1 MSCVRLFKRGVSFLT
16 GLMVAVTATAGLT
29 FGVSAAAQASD
40 IVVASWNIKRL
51 GHGNQQSY
59 PALAAVAGKADLLA
73 VQEVMTEQG
82 IKRLE
87 AALEQATGEP
97 WGMMASHAIGSS
109 RYKEMYAFVW
119 RESAVEYVD
128 GAVVYLDRG
137 DRFIREP
144 FSARF
149 ASRRDGSQLAL
160 ATVHILY
167 GDGVSDRTPEIRALA
182 DHWQWLGEVYPG
194 TPRMLVG
201 DFNLPPENAAWAPLK
216 QFARPLITRGA
227 STLSS
232 KNGRFANLYD
242 NIWVERDSHLKLGDA
257 GIINFPRMIGWD
269 HEKSRKHV
277 SDHAPV
283 YVLLGSAKIDVA
295 TVNVG
300 SPSVGAGRASASAG
314 AVGGSTIASI
324 GAVRG
329 NRNSK
334 IYHRP
339 DCPSYSRVGEKN
351 RVEFSSA
358 AEAISAG
365 YRIAGNC
372 R

>member
-1 MSCVRLFKRGVSFLT
+1 MT
-16 GLMVAVTATAGLT
+16 MNGLR
-29 FGVSAAAQASD
+29 SIIIAAAVLVSSVASASD

-59 PALAAVAGKADLLA
+59 SALAAVAAKADLLA

-82 IKRLE
+82 IEKLE
-87 AALEQATGEP
+87 QALERATGEP
-97 WGMMASHAIGSS
+97 WGMMASHAIGTS
-109 RYKEMYAFVW
+109 YKEMYGFLW

-137 DRFIREP
+137 NRFIREP

-167 GDGVSDRTPEIRALA
+167 GKGVSDRTPEIRALA
-182 DHWQWLGEVYPG
+182 DHWLWLGEVYPG

-201 DFNLPPENAAWAPLK
+201 DFNLPPTHEAWAPLK
-216 QFARPLITRGA
+216 QYAKPLITSGA
-227 STLSS
+227 TTLSS
-232 KNGRFANLYD
+232 KDGRFANLYD
-242 NIWVERDSHLKLGDA
+242 NIFVERDSQLKLNGA

-269 HEKSRKHV
+269 HEKSRQHV

-283 YVLLGSAKIDVA
+283 YVLLGGATLDVA
-295 TVNVG
+295 TVNV
-300 SPSVGAGRASASAG
+300 SAPAPTVRSGRQSTTSARPAIAALASAS
-314 AVGGSTIASI
+314 VS
-324 GAVRG
+324 AVRG
-329 NRNSK
+329 NRKSK

-339 DCPSYSRVGEKN
+339 DCPSYNRVSEKN

-358 AEAISAG
+358 AEAAAAG

>member
-1 MSCVRLFKRGVSFLT
+1 MISRAFTRSLVLVAC
-16 GLMVAVTATAGLT
+16 MVTSV
-29 FGVSAAAQASD
+29 AASASD

-59 PALAAVAGKADLLA
+59 PALAAVASRADLLA
-73 VQEVMTEQG
+73 VQEVMTAEG
-82 IKRLE
+82 AERLE
-87 AALEQATGEP
+87 AALEKETKEP
-97 WGMMASHAIGSS
+97 WSLMTSHAIGSS
-109 RYKEMYAFVW
+109 RYKEMYAFLW

-149 ASRRDGSQLAL
+149 ASRRDGSQIAL

-167 GDGVSDRTPEIRALA
+167 GDGIKDRTPEIRALA
-182 DHWQWLGEVYPG
+182 DHWEWLAEVYPG
-194 TPRMLVG
+194 TPRVLVG
-201 DFNLPPENAAWAPLK
+201 DFNLPPNNPAWGPLK
-216 QFARPLITRGA
+216 QHARPLILSGA

-232 KNGRFANLYD
+232 KPGKFANLYD
-242 NIWVERDSHLKLGDA
+242 NIFVEKDSSLKLGKA
-257 GIINFPRMIGWD
+257 GIMDFPKLLGWD
-269 HEKSRKHV
+269 HEKSRRHV

-283 YVLLGSAKIDVA
+283 FVLLGKANLDMALVSGTPVFASQQQ
-295 TVNVG
+295 
-300 SPSVGAGRASASAG
+300 SPGA
-314 AVGGSTIASI
+314 STIASGAAAI
-324 GAVRG
+324 IGGAVRG

-334 IYHRP
+334 IFHRP
-339 DCPSYSRVGEKN
+339 DCPSYSRVSPKN
-351 RVEFSSA
+351 RVEFSTPA
-358 AEAISAG
+358 QAQAAG